1 MLRCPN
7 QRDLC
12 SSQVTN
18 TQRKMIVST
27 SFDYQCNGY
36 WQCKTLFR
44 LTGYDIIGEWK
55 SSVQKIIKKLKKQEN
70 C

>member
-1 MLRCPN
+1 MKELAYKYATLHLIIN
-7 QRDLC
+7 A
-12 SSQVTN
+12 
-18 TQRKMIVST
+18 M
-27 SFDYQCNGY
+27 GY